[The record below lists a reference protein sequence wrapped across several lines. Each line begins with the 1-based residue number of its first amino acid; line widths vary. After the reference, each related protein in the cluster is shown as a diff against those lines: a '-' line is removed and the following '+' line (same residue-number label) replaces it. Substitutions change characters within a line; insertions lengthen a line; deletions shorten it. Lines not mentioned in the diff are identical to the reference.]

1 MFKFIFPQSRNT
13 FHGLKY
19 LSTTH
24 RYYRTKYRKKVS
36 IELNKPS
43 IYEDRRTAPSKLL
56 KANLFT
62 PESAGYRELSMLCFW
77 IVNYGYADYSILTRY
92 VQCATDNIRK
102 LKIKSIALIF
112 HAVSKYLYDNDIT
125 LVESD
130 KIEDPETENKNRQML
145 IGRCVQ
151 MIVNASQLMP
161 NLFVNA
167 VPKDLGMI
175 SLSII
180 NIYQMFMNEC
190 NVETVNSI
198 SIDTNSSE
206 KADKN
211 TKSQSENIKRIN
223 SIVNKLLQRLSQ
235 EIIPKLPFCELD
247 EFAAYAKAFSKV
259 NTDWSSHF
267 MRELSHETSSLL
279 MDKIEDLEMLARN
292 KFVGEDLIEQLN
304 KLPRDLATITCT
316 LSKSNTSDTKFW
328 ERSGKVTSLLLK
340 MKNKG
345 YGIRELDITT
355 LTLLCTSMS
364 RHVDVRP
371 IVEEMLSVLPST
383 KLESTVKNEVN
394 SGILV
399 GFSTSIRNL
408 KDEVLAEKFLKKLN
422 TKELINMNTRLVSQF
437 IVTFGR
443 SGLTG
448 NTEVR
453 DGIISLLDNELEG
466 QMLTSIYISRKA
478 LNVPVNRVIELCKRL
493 SASLNDVETTTLV
506 SILMSSIDLVQT
518 GCHSGT
524 NNICD
529 EVRSMCNQVI
539 EVLSS
544 RVDQIPLKMTL
555 PLLSL
560 VLNAF
565 GGSTVL
571 ISRLCKKIDE
581 NFNDFDI
588 VEMVSLT
595 NEISSMGLNVNKL
608 FSKNIMKI
616 RGSVRVELGDDV
628 VYQIDSEKGVEYA
641 DTAPSEFMDT
651 APTEYIMS
659 EKSNIDRDTVRTDT
673 KIDFAERD
681 ETETAVIAKCTLA
694 KGEGVNMLNIEDF
707 EDEYEPENS
716 FELTKYP
723 SSGQKQELKGNA
735 EDSIESR
742 SLKAVSRS
750 STTEELKREWANLR
764 QTVH

>member
-180 NIYQMFMNEC
+180 NIYQMFMNE
-190 NVETVNSI
+190 S
-198 SIDTNSSE
+198 
-206 KADKN
+206 DKN

-616 RGSVRVELGDDV
+616 RGSVRVELGDD
-628 VYQIDSEKGVEYA
+628 
-641 DTAPSEFMDT
+641 
-651 APTEYIMS
+651 YIMS